1 MEPDL
6 VSSPHALSAPPASL
20 RPHMEAGL
28 GATGEKLSGV
38 LVPGWVSGHLVS
50 NPILTSDPGPVTCL
64 LRDSSLKAAVG
75 GEGRTVERAQG
86 GNGS

>member
-6 VSSPHALSAPPASL
+6 VSFPHALSAPPASL

-28 GATGEKLSGV
+28 GATRENLSGV
-38 LVPGWVSGHLVS
+38 LVPGWMSGHLVS
-50 NPILTSDPGPVTCL
+50 NSILTSDLGPVTCL

-75 GEGRTVERAQG
+75 GEGKTVERAQG
-86 GNGS
+86 RDGS